1 MRKYCYSLSV
11 LFVSIGSVNISA
23 PVQAKINSS
32 ELEPAIETK
41 LERLTLT
48 IDSSGA
54 IADIERAKK
63 EQQEVNRARKKQ
75 EEAQRRAKSKR
86 NYIQILN
93 LATIATNKC
102 YQEKNLVECER
113 LGQIQN
119 TLMTWCQQ
127 NDRAACRAYSAVQ
140 SNEHETELIQMVGN

>member
-1 MRKYCYSLSV
+1 MRKCCYILSV
-11 LFVSIGSVNISA
+11 LFIGIGSASISA
-23 PVQAKINSS
+23 PVQAKIDTSKA
-32 ELEPAIETK
+32 EPAIERK
-41 LERLTLT
+41 LERLAGLV

-54 IADIERAKK
+54 TADINRAMK
-63 EQQEVNRARKKQ
+63 EQEELSRRAI
-75 EEAQRRAKSKR
+75 ARAKSKR

-93 LATIATNKC
+93 QASIAINKC

-127 NDRAACRAYSAVQ
+127 NDRAACSAYSAVQ